1 MLMWGTQM
9 ILNSR
14 QIRDKFIHFFQ
25 KNGHEAVA
33 SSSLI
38 PAQDPTLLFANAG
51 MNQFKDL
58 FLGLE
63 KRSYNRAVS
72 IQKCVRA
79 GGKHNDLD
87 NVGFTKRHLTFF
99 EMMGNFSFGDYFK
112 KDAIAYAWNF
122 LTGELGLNAETL
134 YVSIFET
141 DDEAYDIWHSDMK
154 VPSQRI
160 YRLGAKDNFWQMG
173 DVGPCGPCTEIYV
186 DRGAQ
191 YGHANVA
198 ECGPGCDC
206 DRFLEVWNLVFMQF
220 DRQLDGS
227 FKPLQQ
233 TGVDTG
239 MGLERICSVVQ
250 GKDSVY
256 NTDLFASILA
266 KIEELTGI
274 IYNNQDHLG
283 KAAFH
288 VIADHIRSSTM
299 IIADGCAP
307 TNEGRGYVLRKI
319 IRRAALFVQKLTDKN
334 IFPELSRVVVKE
346 FGDIYPELHTNK
358 ELIYTILKSEIEKF
372 SANLVRGQI
381 VLDKYLEESKEDTII
396 TGQQAFKLYD
406 TYGFPIELIGAVAR
420 EKGYSV
426 DMDGFDIEMAKQQNQ
441 SGKKIIDELAQ
452 LDTHVATEF
461 TGYKELQTKS
471 QVAAL
476 VVDNE
481 LTQTAYAGQT
491 VYVIAEQSPFFIVG
505 GGQVPDQG
513 WIIVAERETPITEV
527 RFIGTAI
534 AAKIIAPINIS
545 IGDTIISRVDATWR
559 TNAMKNHTATH
570 LLQAALIEL
579 FGKQIQQSGSLV
591 HPDYLRFDFTYH
603 QQLST
608 DDIKRVEDLVNE
620 KIRQN
625 ISVVIEYCS
634 LKEAQQKG
642 ALAFFGEKYKPE
654 NVRMVQVDDF
664 SVELC
669 GGTHVRATGDIGT
682 FKITESVALS
692 AGHRRIFAVTG
703 PGAIDLFQHTFNAV
717 KALSQDYKVKRED
730 VLDAVIKQKEQLRL
744 AQQEIKSMRQQL
756 LISRIEQMLENTQ
769 QINNIPFLCVYD
781 TNMSAE
787 DMRMLASLL
796 EQKKPGFYFIYNH
809 GLAHEPVSFYAA
821 ISGQYAQLIDMKKF
835 ASWLQTQK
843 LRGGGAKNSIQ
854 GGGETFNPRL
864 GDEIKQWLQEQ

>member
-1 MLMWGTQM
+1 M
-9 ILNSR
+9 NSR
-14 QIRDKFIHFFQ
+14 EIRNKFIQFFV

-38 PAQDPTLLFANAG
+38 PAEDPTLLFANAG

-112 KDAIAYAWNF
+112 KDAIRYAWDF
-122 LTGELGLNAETL
+122 LTGELKLDAEKL

-141 DDEAYDIWHSDMK
+141 DDEAYDIWHHEIK
-154 VPSQRI
+154 VPANRI

-186 DRGAQ
+186 DRGAE
-191 YGHANVA
+191 YGHQDVKD
-198 ECGPGCDC
+198 CGPGCDC

-227 FKPLQQ
+227 FKPLKQ

-256 NTDLFASILA
+256 NTDIFASILS

-274 IYNNQDHLG
+274 IYKDQQG
-283 KAAFH
+283 ERKAAFH

-307 TNEGRGYVLRKI
+307 TNDGRGYVLRKI

-334 IFPELSRVVVKE
+334 IFPELSRVVVAE
-346 FGDIYPELHTNK
+346 FGDIYPELEKNK
-358 ELIYTILKSEIEKF
+358 DLIYTLLKSEIEKF
-372 SANLVRGQI
+372 SANLVRGKI
-381 VLDKYLEESKEDTII
+381 VLDKYLQESKDTKII
-396 TGQQAFKLYD
+396 TGEQAFKLYD

-420 EKGYSV
+420 ENGYSV
-426 DMDGFDIEMAKQQNQ
+426 DMDSFDIEMAKQQNQ
-441 SGKKIIDELAQ
+441 SGKKVIDELAQ
-452 LDTHVATEF
+452 LEVDVTSAF
-461 TGYKELQTKS
+461 TGYKELETES
-471 QVAAL
+471 IVAAL
-476 VVDNE
+476 VVDNQ
-481 LTQTAYAGQT
+481 LVKTASAGEAA
-491 VYVIAEQSPFFIVG
+491 YIIAKESPFFIVG

-513 WIIVAERETPITEV
+513 WIIINGKETPITEV
-527 RFIGTAI
+527 RFIGNAI
-534 AAKIIAPINIS
+534 AAKIAVPATIS
-545 IGDTIISRVDATWR
+545 VGDAITSRVDKTWR

-570 LLQAALIEL
+570 LLQAALITL

-603 QQLST
+603 QQLSAE
-608 DDIKRVEDLVNE
+608 DIKRVEDLVNE

-625 ISVVIEYCS
+625 IPVTIHHCS

-669 GGTHVRATGDIGT
+669 GGTHVHATGDIGT

-692 AGHRRIFAVTG
+692 AGHRRIVAVTG
-703 PGAIDLFQHTFNAV
+703 PRAIDLFQDTFNAI
-717 KALSQDYKVKRED
+717 KSLSQDYKVKRED
-730 VLDAVIKQKEQLRL
+730 VLDAIAKQKEQLKT
-744 AQQEIKSMRQQL
+744 AQQEIKQLRQQL
-756 LISRIEQMLENTQ
+756 ITSQIPYMMESVEQV
-769 QINNIPFLCVYD
+769 NNVPFLCIYD
-781 TNMSAE
+781 ASMSAE
-787 DMRMLASLL
+787 EMRTLVTML
-796 EQKKPGFYFIYNH
+796 EQKQPGFYFVYNH
-809 GLAHEPVSFYAA
+809 ADNRVAFYTAVSSEFANA
-821 ISGQYAQLIDMKKF
+821 INMKQF
-835 ASWLQTQK
+835 GVWLQSQG
-843 LRGGGAKNSIQ
+843 LRGGGSRNSIQ
-854 GGGETFNPRL
+854 GGGEKFDPQL
-864 GDEIKQWLQEQ
+864 GIAIKQWISEQ

>member
-1 MLMWGTQM
+1 M
-9 ILNSR
+9 NSR
-14 QIRDKFIHFFQ
+14 QIRDKFIQFFC

-58 FLGLE
+58 FLGFE

-112 KDAIAYAWNF
+112 KEAIRYAWDF
-122 LTGELGLNAETL
+122 LTIELKLNPEKL
-134 YVSIFET
+134 YVSVFET
-141 DDEAYDIWHSDMK
+141 DDEAYDIWHIEIK
-154 VPSQRI
+154 VPASRI
-160 YRLGAKDNFWQMG
+160 YRLGAQDNFWQMG

-191 YGHANVA
+191 YGHADIID
-198 ECGPGCDC
+198 CGPGCDC

-250 GKDSVY
+250 GQDSVY
-256 NTDLFASILA
+256 NTDIFAPILS
-266 KIEELTGI
+266 KIEELTGVM
-274 IYNNQDHLG
+274 YKDQQG
-283 KAAFH
+283 EYKAAFH

-334 IFPELSRVVVKE
+334 IFPELSRVVVQE

-372 SANLVRGQI
+372 SANLIRGKV
-381 VLDKYLEESKEDTII
+381 VLDKYLEESKNNKII
-396 TGQQAFKLYD
+396 TGEQAFKLYD

-426 DMDGFDIEMAKQQNQ
+426 DMDGFDVEMIKQQNQ
-441 SGKKIIDELAQ
+441 SGKKVIDALAQ
-452 LDTHVATEF
+452 LEVHVTSEF
-461 TGYKELQTKS
+461 TGYKELETQST
-471 QVAAL
+471 VAAL
-476 VVDNE
+476 VADNQLVD
-481 LTQTAYAGQT
+481 TVFAGQT
-491 VYVIAEQSPFFIVG
+491 VYVIAQQSPFFIVG

-513 WIIVAERETPITEV
+513 WITIQGIETPIAEV
-527 RFIGTAI
+527 RFIGNAI
-534 AAKIIAPINIS
+534 AAKIVAPIS
-545 IGDTIISRVDATWR
+545 ITVGDTVISRVDKVWR
-559 TNAMKNHTATH
+559 TNAMKNHTGTH
-570 LLQAALIEL
+570 LLQAALITL

-625 ISVVIEYCS
+625 IPVIIEYCS

-669 GGTHVRATGDIGT
+669 GGTHVHATGDIGT

-703 PGAIDLFQHTFNAV
+703 PGAINLFQETFNTV
-717 KALSQDYKVKRED
+717 KALSQDYKVKREE
-730 VLDAVIKQKEQLRL
+730 VLEVVVKQKEQLKA
-744 AQQEIKSMRQQL
+744 AQQEIKQLRQQL
-756 LISRIEQMLENTQ
+756 LAAQIPHMLESVEQ
-769 QINNIPFLCVYD
+769 VKNIPFLCVYD
-781 TNMSAE
+781 TGMSAE
-787 DMRMLASLL
+787 DMRGLVTML
-796 EQKKPGFYFIYNH
+796 EQKKPGFYFVYNH
-809 GLAHEPVSFYAA
+809 GAMHEPVSFYTAVSSSFA
-821 ISGQYAQLIDMKKF
+821 HAVDMKQF
-835 ASWLQTQK
+835 STWLQTQG
-843 LRGGGAKNSIQ
+843 LRGGGSKNSIQ
-854 GGGETFNPRL
+854 GGGEKFNPQL
-864 GDEIKQWLQEQ
+864 GSAIKQWIEAQ

>member
-1 MLMWGTQM
+1 M
-9 ILNSR
+9 NSR
-14 QIRDKFIHFFQ
+14 EIRNKFIQFFA
-25 KNGHEAVA
+25 KNGHEPVA

-38 PAQDPTLLFANAG
+38 PAQDPTLLFTNAG

-58 FLGLE
+58 FLGFE

-112 KDAIAYAWNF
+112 KDAIRYAWDF
-122 LTGELGLNAETL
+122 LTKEVNLAPESL
-134 YVSIFET
+134 YISIFET
-141 DDEAYDIWHSDMK
+141 DDEAFAIWNSDIN
-154 VPSQRI
+154 VPAERI

-186 DRGAQ
+186 DRGAE
-191 YGHANVA
+191 YGHANIA
-198 ECGPGCDC
+198 DCGPGCDC

-220 DRQLDGS
+220 DRQMDGS
-227 FKPLQQ
+227 FKPLKN

-256 NTDLFASILA
+256 NTDLFAPILA
-266 KIEELTGI
+266 KIEELTGLR
-274 IYNNQDHLG
+274 YADQNAQN

-307 TNEGRGYVLRKI
+307 TNDGRGYVLRKI

-334 IFPELSRVVVKE
+334 IFPELSRVIVQE
-346 FGDIYPELHTNK
+346 FGEIYPEVITNK
-358 ELIYTILKSEIEKF
+358 ELIYTILKSEIDKF
-372 SANLVRGQI
+372 SVNLVRGKAI
-381 VLDKYLEESKEDTII
+381 LERYFEESKIDKVI
-396 TGQQAFKLYD
+396 TGTQAFKLYD
-406 TYGFPIELIGAVAR
+406 TYGFPIELIGAAVR
-420 EKGYSV
+420 ENGYTV
-426 DMDGFDIEMAKQQNQ
+426 DMSAFDAEMEKQQNQ
-441 SGKKIIDELAQ
+441 SGKKIIDELSQ
-452 LDTHVATEF
+452 LEVDIATEF
-461 TGYKELQTKS
+461 TGYKELETNS
-471 QVAAL
+471 IVAGL

-481 LTQTAYAGQT
+481 LATTAFAGQT
-491 VYVIAEQSPFFIVG
+491 VHVITEKSPFFIVG

-513 WIIVAERETPITEV
+513 WLTINGVETPITHV
-527 RFIGTAI
+527 RFIGNAI
-534 AAKIIAPINIS
+534 AAQIIAPITIS
-545 IGDTIISRVDATWR
+545 VGDSVTSRVDRTWR

-603 QQLST
+603 QQLSAE
-608 DDIKRVEDLVNE
+608 DIKRVEDLVNE

-625 ISVVIEYCS
+625 IDVVIEYCT
-634 LKEAQQKG
+634 LKDAQKKG

-654 NVRMVQVDDF
+654 NVRVVQVDDF

-669 GGTHVRATGDIGT
+669 GGTHVHATGDIGT
-682 FKITESVALS
+682 FKITESTALS

-703 PGAIDLFQHTFNAV
+703 PGAISLFQETFNAI
-717 KALSQDYKVKRED
+717 KTLSQDYKVKREE
-730 VLDAVIKQKEQLRL
+730 VVDAVAKQKEQLKL
-744 AQQEIKSMRQQL
+744 AQQEIKQLKQQS
-756 LISRIEQMLENTQ
+756 LIAQIPTMLQSVER
-769 QINNIPFLCVYD
+769 INNIPFLCVYD
-781 TNMSAE
+781 VGMSAE
-787 DMRMLASLL
+787 DMRMLVTML
-796 EQKKPGFYFIYNH
+796 EQKQPGFYFVYNH
-809 GLAHEPVSFYAA
+809 GQQQDPVLFYTAVSPQFSNA
-821 ISGQYAQLIDMKKF
+821 IDMKQF
-835 ASWLQTQK
+835 GAWLQTQG

-854 GGGETFNPRL
+854 GGGEKFNPQL
-864 GDEIKQWLQEQ
+864 AGAIKQWLQEK